1 MAWKQIQKHY
11 AEMGS
16 PHRLNNFGLKFFC
29 NPEKPHKEYP
39 TLHHLKAA
47 ETRALVHVLS
57 PFRLELRNMDH
68 GALKGRGEGGEMEEE
83 DDEDEEEEE
92 EEARVIKD
100 E

>member
-1 MAWKQIQKHY
+1 MVWKQIQKHY
-11 AEMGS
+11 AETGS

-57 PFRLELRNMDH
+57 PFRRPQS
-68 GALKGRGEGGEMEEE
+68 RGHTGGGN
-83 DDEDEEEEE
+83 
-92 EEARVIKD
+92 
-100 E
+100 